1 MVKENFEKTL
11 WVCVSDVFEM
21 KMIAEKIVKSGR
33 GKKDNYLQLDAV
45 QNELRKML
53 NGKKYL
59 LVLDDVWN
67 EDPLKWSRLKNMLIG
82 VAKGSK
88 ILLTTHSDVVVEV
101 SGSVHQHKLGDLSE
115 EKTWTLFEKMAFG
128 CNKESKNSNLVE
140 IGKEI
145 VRKCGA
151 VPLAIRFDLITMW
164 IAQGFIQ
171 ATTNNRDKVEDVSNS
186 YFVDLLRRS
195 FFQKTEEH
203 ESFMQFYTMHDLIHD
218 LIDGSLAFPNS
229 FFRKHMKLRSF
240 IFLNDH
246 SSINVLSNST
256 LERMISSFSRLQALH
271 LGNLDIEFLPQSFGG
286 LKHLRYLSVSSESI
300 VTLPI
305 SITKL
310 HNLQVLKLDDCREL
324 KNLPRDIWRLL
335 SLRHLLTNLMHLDF
349 GGYSSLEDMPV
360 GIGQL
365 TSLRTLTSF
374 ILGKERCI
382 SGQASDKLNE
392 LKGFIDLRISLNI
405 KFMGL
410 VRAIAE
416 RTLIGVVKRM
426 EHLRR
431 LSVEFEYGNKKDDDT
446 GSTAECR
453 V

>member
-1 MVKENFEKTL
+1 MAILRLSYNHLPQNLKICFEYCSLYPK
-11 WVCVSDVFEM
+11 DF
-21 KMIAEKIVKSGR
+21 KIV
-33 GKKDNYLQLDAV
+33 
-45 QNELRKML
+45 
-53 NGKKYL
+53 
-59 LVLDDVWN
+59 
-67 EDPLKWSRLKNMLIG
+67 
-82 VAKGSK
+82 
-88 ILLTTHSDVVVEV
+88 
-101 SGSVHQHKLGDLSE
+101 
-115 EKTWTLFEKMAFG
+115 
-128 CNKESKNSNLVE
+128 
-140 IGKEI
+140 
-145 VRKCGA
+145 
-151 VPLAIRFDLITMW
+151 RFDLITMW

-195 FFQKTEEH
+195 FFQETEEH

-218 LIDGSLAFPNS
+218 LVKEFADRISSVSLKLKIQKSYQNKLS
-229 FFRKHMKLRSF
+229 MLLKHMKLRSF

-256 LERMISSFSRLQALH
+256 LERMISCFSRLQALH

-286 LKHLRYLSVSSESI
+286 LKHLRFLSVSSESI
-300 VTLPI
+300 VNLPN

-324 KNLPRDIWRLL
+324 ENFPRDIWRLL

-374 ILGKERCI
+374 ILGKESCI
-382 SGQASDKLNE
+382 SGQVSDKLNE

-410 VRAIAE
+410 VRAIGE

-426 EHLRR
+426 EHLRQ